1 MTIEQAELSR
11 RAGKVFSVIEYQTRI
26 KILDEISNAKSFETL
41 SKETQTIIE
50 NAESELKKNYYKRF

>member
-1 MTIEQAELSR
+1 MTIEQADLSR
-11 RAGKVFSVIEYQTRI
+11 RAGKVFSVIDYQTRK
-26 KILDEISNAKSFETL
+26 KILDEVASAKSFESL